1 MNHRVGIIG
10 CGQLARMMAQEGQAL
25 GLEFAFIALGKENV
39 TCVKGLGEIVR
50 AGEAPDPAALYQ
62 ALGSPE
68 VITTEREDVPLD
80 LLRALEDFCPVYPR
94 PDAVAKTQHRLR
106 EKLSLL
112 ESGIPVAPFL
122 PAGDA
127 HEISRAI
134 RYLGYPAFIKACE
147 SGYDGKNQW
156 RIDSPAQL
164 EKIRGEIGNLPCV
177 VEKGV
182 PFTREVSIIGVR
194 SASGETR
201 TYAMAENLHVNGTL
215 LVSRAPAPQRD
226 DEQLDTA
233 HRYLET
239 LLRDWDYVGV
249 LAMEC
254 FVTASGVLVNE
265 LAPRVHNSGHWSLGG
280 AATSQFANHLRAIL
294 DMPLGDTHCDRP
306 AAMVNM
312 LGIDTAPETPNEG
325 VWVYGKSPRPGRKL
339 GHVLLLDEDSA
350 RLDRRVEQVLAELYP
365 ERQTRLAASA

>member
-1 MNHRVGIIG
+1 MGRRVGIIG

-25 GLEFAFIALGKENV
+25 GLEFAFVALGTEGTACVQDLGNV
-39 TCVKGLGEIVR
+39 VRHEKGT
-50 AGEAPDPAALYQ
+50 DAATLFR

-80 LLRALEDFCPVYPR
+80 LLRALEPFCPVYPR

-112 ESGIPVAPFL
+112 ESGIPVAPFI
-122 PAGDA
+122 PAENY
-127 HEISRAI
+127 HEVSAAI

-156 RIDSPAQL
+156 RIDGPAQL
-164 EKIRGEIGNLPCV
+164 ERLRPELGTLPYV
-177 VEKGV
+177 VEKGM

-201 TYAMAENLHVNGTL
+201 TYPLTENQHVNGTL
-215 LVSRAPAPQRD
+215 LLSRAPALPRD
-226 DEQLDTA
+226 GEQLDIA
-233 HRYLET
+233 QRYLQT
-239 LLRDWDYVGV
+239 LLQDWDYVGV

-254 FVTASGVLVNE
+254 FVTPSGILVNE
-265 LAPRVHNSGHWSLGG
+265 LAPRVHNSGHWTLGG

-294 DMPLGDTHCDRP
+294 DMPLGDTGGSRP
-306 AAMVNM
+306 VAMVNM
-312 LGIDTAPETPNEG
+312 LGVDTVPDTANEG
-325 VWVYGKSPRPGRKL
+325 VWVYGKTRKPGRKL
-339 GHVLLLDEDSA
+339 GHVLLLDDHGE
-350 RLDRRVEQVLAELYP
+350 RLERRIGEVLAELYP
-365 ERQTRLAASA
+365 EQGQQYAASA